1 MQILLEMKQLPQLI
15 KESAKEMRRISSLC
29 GCALLTALNTVIG
42 QFKIVLSDLLQI
54 SFTSLAAGICAF
66 YYGPVISAVAGG
78 CADIIKFMIHP
89 TGPFF
94 LGFTLNE
101 IVLGFRYGMFFYKK
115 KITLKRVI
123 LARICVTILINL
135 LMNSLWLSM
144 MYGDTFFAYV
154 SVRLLKNIVML
165 PIDITI
171 LYFVL
176 KFAEKNPALRK

>member
-1 MQILLEMKQLPQLI
+1 
-15 KESAKEMRRISSLC
+15 
-29 GCALLTALNTVIG
+29 
-42 QFKIVLSDLLQI
+42 
-54 SFTSLAAGICAF
+54 
-66 YYGPVISAVAGG
+66 
-78 CADIIKFMIHP
+78 MIHP

-101 IVLGFRYGMFFYKK
+101 IVLGFLYGMFFYKK